1 MKHECC
7 KYWLFSFDD
16 EWINTSREAWCHLI
30 HPRCIN
36 KSVYSGTDLVTEKQR
51 PTLHVFMIERAVMT
65 NQAGFTS
72 IFIFPTGCASSSI
85 RDKSST
91 CAEFNPLHHVAKQTC
106 VNNTAFRQDLC
117 VTGNEHCVSCNRFV
131 SAAVWSR
138 RTQCGTRI
146 SKQTTEEKS
155 LGEKRTHKTPNLLSI
170 QFHVIFF
177 LQPSL
182 QHSPKCVSGL

>member
-16 EWINTSREAWCHLI
+16 EWINTSREAWCYLI

-51 PTLHVFMIERAVMT
+51 PTLHVFMIETAEMT

-72 IFIFPTGCASSSI
+72 IFTFPKVCASSSI
-85 RDKSST
+85 T
-91 CAEFNPLHHVAKQTC
+91 VVVTEFNPLHHVAKHTC
-106 VNNTAFRQDLC
+106 VNNRAFRQDLC
-117 VTGNEHCVSCNRFV
+117 ATGNEHCVSCDRFV

-155 LGEKRTHKTPNLLSI
+155 LGGKKNP
-170 QFHVIFF
+170 
-177 LQPSL
+177 
-182 QHSPKCVSGL
+182 